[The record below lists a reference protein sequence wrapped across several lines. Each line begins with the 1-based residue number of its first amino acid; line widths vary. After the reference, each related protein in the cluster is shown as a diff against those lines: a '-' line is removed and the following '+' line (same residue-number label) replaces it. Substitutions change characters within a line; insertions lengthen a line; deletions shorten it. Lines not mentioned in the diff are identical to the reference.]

1 MNDWFPIHAVMPAY
15 FVAAL
20 TASPQWSSANE
31 SHIYR
36 WTSPFTH
43 VEYASP
49 TNISSYD
56 PVVTV

>member
-1 MNDWFPIHAVMPAY
+1 MNDWFPIHAEMPAY

-43 VEYASP
+43 VE
-49 TNISSYD
+49 
-56 PVVTV
+56 